1 MFFLDI
7 VFVLC
12 FFLIVLFVD
21 SSSFV
26 VKNKMFKREFI
37 KNIRRAAR
45 SVDDDLVGDFYDN
58 IYLIGYVVIDSFR

>member
-12 FFLIVLFVD
+12 FFLIMLFVD
-21 SSSFV
+21 FSSFV

>member
-12 FFLIVLFVD
+12 FFLIMLFVD
-21 SSSFV
+21 FSSFV

-37 KNIRRAAR
+37 KNIRRAVR